1 MRKMKD
7 SGIEWIGQI
16 PSDWN
21 ILKLKQLCSMPITD
35 GTHKTPEY
43 ADEQDGVPFLSSKDV
58 TSGKIDWAN
67 IKYITKDLHKILH
80 KEIAVKKDDVLL
92 AKNGT
97 TGVAA
102 IVDCDKIF
110 DIYVTLAVLR
120 PNKKF
125 VLPNYLLYIVNS
137 AVSKAQF
144 DEHLVGIGVPNLHLN
159 VINGVKAI
167 LPPIDE
173 QKKIADFLDGK
184 CADIDQIRADIE
196 KQIDILND
204 YKKSVITEAVT
215 KGLNPKAKMKDSG
228 IKWVGKIP
236 EHWTLTK
243 IGSVYS
249 LRSEKV
255 SDKVFAP
262 LSVTKNGILP
272 QLESVAKT
280 DDGDNRKLVRKG
292 DFVINSRSDRRGS
305 CGISYLDGSVS
316 LINTVLKPRNE
327 MNPKYYNWLFHTDL
341 FADEFYSW
349 GHGIVDD
356 LWTTRWQEMK
366 NILIPV
372 PPSTEQKNIA
382 AYLDEKCSEIDATIA
397 DKQRQL
403 ETLEE
408 YKKSLIFEYVTGK
421 KEVPA

>member
-125 VLPNYLLYIVNS
+125 VLPNYLL
-137 AVSKAQF
+137 
-144 DEHLVGIGVPNLHLN
+144 
-159 VINGVKAI
+159 
-167 LPPIDE
+167 
-173 QKKIADFLDGK
+173 
-184 CADIDQIRADIE
+184 
-196 KQIDILND
+196 
-204 YKKSVITEAVT
+204 
-215 KGLNPKAKMKDSG
+215 
-228 IKWVGKIP
+228 
-236 EHWTLTK
+236 
-243 IGSVYS
+243 
-249 LRSEKV
+249 
-255 SDKVFAP
+255 
-262 LSVTKNGILP
+262 
-272 QLESVAKT
+272 
-280 DDGDNRKLVRKG
+280 
-292 DFVINSRSDRRGS
+292 
-305 CGISYLDGSVS
+305 
-316 LINTVLKPRNE
+316 
-327 MNPKYYNWLFHTDL
+327 
-341 FADEFYSW
+341 
-349 GHGIVDD
+349 
-356 LWTTRWQEMK
+356 
-366 NILIPV
+366 
-372 PPSTEQKNIA
+372 
-382 AYLDEKCSEIDATIA
+382 
-397 DKQRQL
+397 
-403 ETLEE
+403 
-408 YKKSLIFEYVTGK
+408 
-421 KEVPA
+421 